1 MTLEQKLGEQEVNKL
16 KGRPFG
22 IDSSIKYDPNSN
34 SIREEFVK
42 KASDLFDVED
52 YCQMLEKNIN
62 DLGALNDLTGIA
74 LKYMPGDK
82 DKNVEIL
89 REPRNALKWGKK
101 MQDYGQPDM
110 ARFIEN
116 NRDEILKK
124 MNEKQMF
131 SLINEIE
138 LYPTGNQEHDRAS
151 YLIIKLKQLKKAS
164 QEQGEEGVKAVI
176 GEELNEL
183 ASKIPEEQMAF
194 LQECPEMISSLTSG
208 LIKKLKGAHG
218 ALFKK
223 DGKNLD
229 KNAMIKYL
237 EANYEVIEDIMDD
250 DKMSNDEKF
259 NLWDKNLKNQYLAIA
274 RTLFPGEKKKYKR
287 DKDEDKEDRKDKA
300 KSVGA
305 RT

>member
-1 MTLEQKLGEQEVNKL
+1 MTLEQKLGEEAVDKL
-16 KGRPFG
+16 KGRPFC
-22 IDSSIKYDPNSN
+22 IDPSIKYDPNSD

-74 LKYMPGDK
+74 LEYMPGDK

-138 LYPTGNQEHDRAS
+138 LYPTGNQEQDRAS
-151 YLIIKLKQLKKAS
+151 YLITKLKQLKKAS

-194 LQECPEMISSLTSG
+194 LQECPEMIRSLTSG
-208 LIKKLKGAHG
+208 LIKKMQGAHS

-223 DGKNLD
+223 EDKSLD
-229 KNAMIKYL
+229 KEAMIKHL
-237 EANYEVIEDIMDD
+237 EDNYKVVEDAMDNNE
-250 DKMSNDEKF
+250 MSDNEKLS
-259 NLWDKNLKNQYLAIA
+259 LWDKNLKMQYVAIA
-274 RTLFPGEKKKYKR
+274 RELFGPEKKKYKR

-300 KSVGA
+300 KSLGLQ
-305 RT
+305 T